1 MRSLRRLVAVAAPGG
16 TDTREIRL
24 LLWSSYFVK
33 IINKYTVGS
42 EPVSRKLHVFIC
54 LCIDPPGLGLWTPP
68 GEDAQD

>member
-42 EPVSRKLHVFIC
+42 EPVSHKLHVFIC
-54 LCIDPPGLGLWTPP
+54 LCISTEILQLL
-68 GEDAQD
+68 